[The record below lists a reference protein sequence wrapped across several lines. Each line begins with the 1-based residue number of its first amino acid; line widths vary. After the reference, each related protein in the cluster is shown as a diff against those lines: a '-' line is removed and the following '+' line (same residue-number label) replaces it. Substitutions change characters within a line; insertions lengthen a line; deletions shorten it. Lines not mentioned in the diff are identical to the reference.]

1 MVKLTDLYLHH
12 YAQSPF
18 SEKVRALL
26 GYLALDWHSVTI
38 SNIMPR
44 PDLMPLSGGYRKTPV
59 LQDGAN
65 VFCDTKA
72 ICRYLAHKVGNREI
86 YAPGFLATRVAEW
99 ADTTL
104 FQTAVALCFQPSA
117 VATFAA
123 SLGKDAL
130 TAFMQDRAKLADG
143 ASISQLDPGLAEASF
158 THYLREL
165 EASLNAPFLFGTAP
179 SIADFSVYHG
189 LWFVASNPVVATLL
203 DGYPH
208 LADWYERMQAFATR
222 AGQECPSTEALMAA
236 KNSTPA
242 LVVVGEELLPGGINI
257 GDSVAVTP
265 NDYGKIAVAG
275 VLRHCSDQMVAL
287 EREDAQAGSVIV
299 YFPRTGFDVASVQ

>member
-1 MVKLTDLYLHH
+1 LTDLYLHH

-44 PDLMPLSGGYRKTPV
+44 PNLMPLSGGYRKTPV

-72 ICRYLAHKVGNREI
+72 ICHYLAHKVGNQDL
-86 YAPGFLATRVAEW
+86 YAPGFVATRVAEW

-117 VATFAA
+117 VAAFAA
-123 SLGKDAL
+123 SLGDDAL
-130 TAFMQDRAKLADG
+130 TTFMQDRAKLTDG

-165 EASLNAPFLFGTAP
+165 EASLNAPFLFGRTP

-189 LWFVASNPVVATLL
+189 LWFVSTNPTVASLL

-208 LADWYERMQAFATR
+208 LADWYERMQAFAAH
-222 AGQECPSTEALMAA
+222 AGHACPSTKALSAA
-236 KNSTPA
+236 KNTTPQLIA
-242 LVVVGEELLPGGINI
+242 IGETLLPAGVSI
-257 GDSVAVTP
+257 GDSVSVTP
-265 NDYGKIAVAG
+265 SDYGKIDVVG
-275 VLRHCSDQMVAL
+275 SLRHCSDRMIAI
-287 EREDAQAGSVIV
+287 EREDPQVGTVIV
-299 YFPRTGFDVASVQ
+299 YFPRTGFDLAMVN